1 MLDYAMEFASLSN
14 YNGVLT
20 DTNKVNKGILMDV
33 YNTILTSGIHSNG
46 GSFYHPDYL
55 DSLWQVQR
63 QPGIITLCG
72 LYYNY
77 SRFKDNALSSN
88 LITVNS
94 DRFFD
99 RFVNGVWQNPYQTQT
114 VFAISPPLHSY
125 AGKNFKVVLPTNLW
139 LTNNGTSVSNIAVNF
154 NDGTGYRTVVQG
166 QQLTV
171 NYADT
176 GNKVWT
182 FKLTLTNG
190 NLLYSHTEMQVRPEP
205 NNYAGGAAARFLR
218 PEGPILLTADAGW
231 NGQTAQGWITV
242 DYANPA
248 DVQGRFRLNRPL
260 IVAEGFD
267 PGHLLTP
274 EQQFG
279 ITDFNSFIEQ
289 LENGENLQTLLQSN
303 NQVYDIIYVDW
314 ARGTDFLQ
322 RNALLLERVI
332 RWVNEQKALDGSIQP
347 NTVLGQSMG
356 GVIARWALRDM
367 ENRGLPHQT
376 NLYINWDGPQ
386 LGANVPMAYQHMGR
400 HANSFYLSTNLG
412 IAITGYNSFIRPV
425 VNFNINAINGIRG
438 LFGGTPWN
446 EIGSLPANSTILAGL
461 NLSDVPAA
469 RQMLI
474 NRINLAGNIENNLST
489 AWQTELRNLGYPQQ
503 TRNIAVSNGSECAI
517 NQGFAPYA
525 DLLTFNGK
533 ANTRFLGDILGTIGM
548 PFFGALLNKP
558 QFFLGILPGRN
569 EFFFDFNCKAQ
580 PNSGTPLLYKGK
592 ITYRK
597 KLLYFIDVNTI
608 ITDRTRNAFANVLPI
623 DGSQGGMYDT
633 EINLNSGD
641 FKNWAIKYSITA
653 NSIPH
658 FNFIPT
664 PSALGIGNGQTTL
677 IIANYNARY
686 VGALPP
692 LPPLNSPFTNFT
704 TAFGQTEI
712 SNGNFN
718 NNEDHIQI
726 SPRNGNF
733 VAAELDRLR
742 INPGAIPPVTN
753 CSAFCANGA
762 ITGNTNICN
771 PQTLT
776 APFGNG
782 VTYIW
787 SVNSPIVILAP
798 NGNTVGV
805 SRNGPSNG
813 QAIVSVQISGD
824 CGSTTLTI
832 PITAGTLTPTYTI
845 CGYSPAQTCRYGQI
859 LMSVT
864 SQYPSGTIYK
874 FYKDNI
880 LKKSSTVKNCSFVSS
895 GCNVPMELSVIVE
908 SACGNSFPAGE
919 SIAFE
924 CSNLRVAVSPN
935 PVNTTL
941 GIVFLIHN
949 NSETFLM
956 QEGQA
961 LKPLHSLN
969 STGATIVTLYEFN
982 TSLQV
987 RQWTQNETNSKGYN
1001 YNVAGLRK
1009 GFYVLQVDRNNQ
1021 TATTKIIVE

>member
-1 MLDYAMEFASLSN
+1 
-14 YNGVLT
+14 
-20 DTNKVNKGILMDV
+20 
-33 YNTILTSGIHSNG
+33 
-46 GSFYHPDYL
+46 
-55 DSLWQVQR
+55 
-63 QPGIITLCG
+63 
-72 LYYNY
+72 
-77 SRFKDNALSSN
+77 
-88 LITVNS
+88 
-94 DRFFD
+94 
-99 RFVNGVWQNPYQTQT
+99 
-114 VFAISPPLHSY
+114 
-125 AGKNFKVVLPTNLW
+125 
-139 LTNNGTSVSNIAVNF
+139 
-154 NDGTGYRTVVQG
+154 VQG
-166 QQLTV
+166 QQLSV

-182 FKLTLTNG
+182 FRLTLTNG
-190 NLLYSHTEMQVRPEP
+190 NLLYTHTEMQVRPEP

-218 PEGPILLTADAGW
+218 PGGPIFLTADGAW

-248 DVQGRFRLNRPL
+248 DALGRFRLNRPL

-279 ITDFNSFIEQ
+279 ITNFNTFIFQ
-289 LENGENLQTLLQSN
+289 LNGSANLQTLLQSN

-332 RWVNEQKALDGSIQP
+332 RWVNEQKVLDGSTQP

-386 LGANVPMAYQHMGR
+386 LGANVPMAYQHLGR
-400 HANSFYLSTNLG
+400 HANSFYLSSNLG

-474 NRINLAGNIENNLST
+474 NRINLAGNVENNLST
-489 AWQTELRNLGYPQQ
+489 TWQTELRNLGYPQQ

-533 ANTRFLGDILGTIGM
+533 ANTRFLGDVLGTIGM
-548 PFFGALLNKP
+548 PVLGGLLNKP

-580 PNSGTPLLYKGK
+580 PVGGTPQIYRGK

-597 KLLYFIDVNTI
+597 KLLYFIDVNTT
-608 ITDRTRNAFANVLPI
+608 ITDRTRNAFANILPI

-664 PSALGIGNGQTTL
+664 PSVLGIGNGQTALT
-677 IIANYNARY
+677 ITDYNARY

-692 LPPLNSPFTNFT
+692 PPPLNSPFANFT

-718 NNEDHIQI
+718 NNEDHLQI

-733 VAAELDRLR
+733 VADELSRLTT
-742 INPGAIPPVTN
+742 NPVGNPPQTN

-762 ITGNTNICN
+762 ITGNTTICTS
-771 PQTLT
+771 QTLT
-776 APFGNG
+776 APFGVG
-782 VTYIW
+782 VTYNW
-787 SVNSPIVILAP
+787 VV
-798 NGNTVGV
+798 GNTALVTPTPIGNTLLLT
-805 SRNGPSNG
+805 RNGTASGQTTVTVFMSN
-813 QAIVSVQISGD
+813 VV
-824 CGSTTLTI
+824 CGNTTLTI
-832 PITAGTLTPTYTI
+832 PIIVGVPTSPLTIYGIPDNYNGCRNAVFNVTGGTGGGNSVWTVL
-845 CGYSPAQTCRYGQI
+845 GGQI
-859 LMSVT
+859 VNGQGT
-864 SQYPSGTIYK
+864 SEIYIQLDNTPGNG
-874 FYKDNI
+874 FYI
-880 LKKSSTVKNCSFVSS
+880 GLA
-895 GCNVPMELSVIVE
+895 E
-908 SACGNSFPAGE
+908 SNACGFSSVLATKQGNIVDCDGGGTTTR
-919 SIAFE
+919 I
-924 CSNLRVAVSPN
+924 SPN
-935 PVNTTL
+935 PTN
-941 GIVFLIHN
+941 G
-949 NSETFLM
+949 
-956 QEGQA
+956 
-961 LKPLHSLN
+961 
-969 STGATIVTLYEFN
+969 
-982 TSLQV
+982 QV
-987 RQWTQNETNSKGYN
+987 RIETTDIKTSKN
-1001 YNVAGLRK
+1001 YIKTIIV
-1009 GFYVLQVDRNNQ
+1009 RNKLGKVF
-1021 TATTKIIVE
+1021 TKIELPKGVTQHTMNIGNLPNDIYLIDIFDGTGWRVHKLILQK